1 MKSRIILDRIISHAK
16 IKYAS
21 QKVVITS
28 ESLAQSLVKIN
39 YSQVNCKNLGSG
51 QNFDMKI

>member
-16 IKYAS
+16 IKYAI